1 MGGAEL
7 GRHLPLVGQRIDGH
21 DVDAIDA
28 AYRTAQDG
36 HGPTFI
42 VARTEKDLKAV
53 APYDP
58 GRPCEIEIE
67 FISPDRLM
75 EYRNRRGVEQRD
87 AMTLVSRADDWWTAW
102 SQFFF

>member
-1 MGGAEL
+1 MSQHSGFWT
-7 GRHLPLVGQRIDGH
+7 LPQSLTIGSLIAGS
-21 DVDAIDA
+21 
-28 AYRTAQDG
+28 
-36 HGPTFI
+36 I
-42 VARTEKDLKAV
+42 VALAVLAPAV

-67 FISPDRLM
+67 FISPDRLL

-87 AMTLVSRADDWWTAW
+87 AMTLVSREDDWWTAW